1 MKTAVSIPD
10 PLFEEADELAEKT
23 GMSRSQLYAV
33 ALRNYVDS
41 QRQADIT
48 ETLNRI
54 YANEPSELDPV
65 LARLQ
70 SLSLPRDDW

>member
-10 PLFEEADELAEKT
+10 ALFEEADELAEKT

-33 ALRNYVDS
+33 ALRTYVEA

-48 ETLNRI
+48 ERLNRI
-54 YANEPSELDPV
+54 YANEPSELDPA

>member
-10 PLFEEADELAEKT
+10 ALFEEADELAEKT

-33 ALRNYVDS
+33 ALRSYVDA

-48 ETLNRI
+48 EALNRI
-54 YANEPSELDPV
+54 YADEPSELDPA

>member
-10 PLFEEADELAEKT
+10 ALFEEADELAEKT

-33 ALRNYVDS
+33 ALRNYVDT

-54 YANEPSELDPV
+54 YANEPSELDPFM
-65 LARLQ
+65 ARAAYLTFK
-70 SLSLPRDDW
+70 RNEW